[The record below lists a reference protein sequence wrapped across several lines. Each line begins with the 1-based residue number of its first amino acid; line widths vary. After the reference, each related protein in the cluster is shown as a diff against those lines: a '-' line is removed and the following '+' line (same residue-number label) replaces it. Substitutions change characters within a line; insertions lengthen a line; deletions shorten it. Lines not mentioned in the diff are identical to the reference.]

1 MSAKK
6 AIQINPEYFS
16 LKKNRSLKKQ
26 PREKK
31 PKNKTGKQQKKELL
45 KRLKEIQENKEK
57 KKYNKEEK
65 EDNIGSSI
73 DFLNILSNEHKN
85 NNSTKIPAPATR
97 PAVTPGLAP
106 ELAPKPTM
114 PALAP
119 ESAMLAPAIVALEPA
134 MLAPEPTMLAP
145 AIVAPAIVAP
155 AIVAPEPAM
164 FTPLTLNQEEPPY
177 SNLKGSKKPSYR
189 EWLKTHDQKV
199 EIHDN
204 DIKDSVTTTLRE
216 EKLKK
221 IQKKYKKQIKHCKT
235 IKITETFGKRN
246 GKVSIHIKNKD
257 NKEQL
262 ESEKKTL
269 KKHSIPKIKAYLKEH
284 NLLKIGSYAPND
296 VVRELYENA
305 MLSGDITNNNKDIL
319 VHNFLEH

>member
-45 KRLKEIQENKEK
+45 KRLKEIQESKEK

-65 EDNIGSSI
+65 NNNIGSSI
-73 DFLNILSNEHKN
+73 DFLNILSNENKN
-85 NNSTKIPAPATR
+85 KNATPAPATI
-97 PAVTPGLAP
+97 
-106 ELAPKPTM
+106 
-114 PALAP
+114 
-119 ESAMLAPAIVALEPA
+119 APADTIV
-134 MLAPEPTMLAP
+134 
-145 AIVAPAIVAP
+145 
-155 AIVAPEPAM
+155 
-164 FTPLTLNQEEPPY
+164 NKKEPPY

-189 EWLKTHDQKV
+189 EWLKSQEQKV

-204 DIKDSVTTTLRE
+204 DIKDSVATTLRE

-221 IQKKYKKQIKHCKT
+221 IQKKYKKQAKHCKT

-246 GKVSIHIKNKD
+246 GKVTIHIKNKE

-262 ESEKKTL
+262 ENEKKTL

-296 VVRELYENA
+296 VIRELYENA

-319 VHNFLEH
+319 VHNFLEN

>member
-16 LKKNRSLKKQ
+16 LKKNRSLKKK

-45 KRLKEIQENKEK
+45 KRLKEIQESKEK

-65 EDNIGSSI
+65 NNNIGSSI

-85 NNSTKIPAPATR
+85 KNSTPEPTTFAPEATTFAPAPT
-97 PAVTPGLAP
+97 TFAP
-106 ELAPKPTM
+106 EATTF
-114 PALAP
+114 AP
-119 ESAMLAPAIVALEPA
+119 EPATP
-134 MLAPEPTMLAP
+134 LAPEPTTFAPAPLAP
-145 AIVAPAIVAP
+145 APLAPAPLAP
-155 AIVAPEPAM
+155 ASTDTIV
-164 FTPLTLNQEEPPY
+164 NKKEPPY

-189 EWLKTHDQKV
+189 EWLKIQDQKV
-199 EIHDN
+199 EIHDK
-204 DIKDSVTTTLRE
+204 DIKDSVATTLRE

-221 IQKKYKKQIKHCKT
+221 IQKKYKKHAKHGKT

-246 GKVSIHIKNKD
+246 GKVTIHIKNKE

-262 ESEKKTL
+262 ENEKKTL

-296 VVRELYENA
+296 VIRELYENA

-319 VHNFLEH
+319 VHNFLEN

>member
-45 KRLKEIQENKEK
+45 KRLKEIQESKEK

-65 EDNIGSSI
+65 NNNIGSSI

-85 NNSTKIPAPATR
+85 KNSTLAPAT
-97 PAVTPGLAP
+97 LAP
-106 ELAPKPTM
+106 T
-114 PALAP
+114 PAT
-119 ESAMLAPAIVALEPA
+119 LAPASATLAPA
-134 MLAPEPTMLAP
+134 TLAPATLAPATLAPEPTTFAPAPATLAP
-145 AIVAPAIVAP
+145 ATL
-155 AIVAPEPAM
+155 APEPATL
-164 FTPLTLNQEEPPY
+164 TPAPATLAPTDTLVNKKEPPY

-189 EWLKTHDQKV
+189 EWLKSQHQKV

-204 DIKDSVTTTLRE
+204 DIKDSVATTLRE

-221 IQKKYKKQIKHCKT
+221 IQKKYKKQAKHCKT

-246 GKVSIHIKNKD
+246 GKVSIHIKNKE

-262 ESEKKTL
+262 ENEKKTL

-296 VVRELYENA
+296 VIRELYENA

-319 VHNFLEH
+319 VHNFLEN

>member
-57 KKYNKEEK
+57 KIYNNEEK
-65 EDNIGSSI
+65 DNNIGSSI

-85 NNSTKIPAPATR
+85 NNSTK
-97 PAVTPGLAP
+97 L
-106 ELAPKPTM
+106 PKPAMLT
-114 PALAP
+114 PKP
-119 ESAMLAPAIVALEPA
+119 AMLASEPA
-134 MLAPEPTMLAP
+134 MLAPEPAMLAP
-145 AIVAPAIVAP
+145 
-155 AIVAPEPAM
+155 
-164 FTPLTLNQEEPPY
+164 LSLNQKEPPY

-189 EWLKTHDQKV
+189 EWLKNQDQKV
-199 EIHDN
+199 EIHDK
-204 DIKDSVTTTLRE
+204 DIKESVTTTLRE

-221 IQKKYKKQIKHCKT
+221 IQKKYKKQAKHCKT

-262 ESEKKTL
+262 ENEKKTL

-296 VVRELYENA
+296 VIRELYENA

>member
-45 KRLKEIQENKEK
+45 KRLKEIQESKEK

-65 EDNIGSSI
+65 NNNIGSSI
-73 DFLNILSNEHKN
+73 DFLNILSNENKN
-85 NNSTKIPAPATR
+85 KNATPAPAT
-97 PAVTPGLAP
+97 
-106 ELAPKPTM
+106 
-114 PALAP
+114 
-119 ESAMLAPAIVALEPA
+119 LAPAPA
-134 MLAPEPTMLAP
+134 TLAPAPATLAPEPATLAP
-145 AIVAPAIVAP
+145 ATLA
-155 AIVAPEPAM
+155 PAM
-164 FTPLTLNQEEPPY
+164 FAPADTIVNKKEPPY

-189 EWLKTHDQKV
+189 EWLKSQEQKV

-204 DIKDSVTTTLRE
+204 DIKDSVATTLRE

-221 IQKKYKKQIKHCKT
+221 IQKKYKKQAKHCKT

-246 GKVSIHIKNKD
+246 GKVTIHIKNKE

-262 ESEKKTL
+262 ENEKKTL

-296 VVRELYENA
+296 VIRELYENA

-319 VHNFLEH
+319 VHNFLEN

>member
-31 PKNKTGKQQKKELL
+31 TKNKTGKQQKKELL
-45 KRLKEIQENKEK
+45 KRLKQIQENKEK
-57 KKYNKEEK
+57 KKYNKDENNN
-65 EDNIGSSI
+65 NIGSSI
-73 DFLNILSNEHKN
+73 EFLNSLSNEHKN
-85 NNSTKIPAPATR
+85 NNSIKLTKPNTVESVPTTIDANTIK
-97 PAVTPGLAP
+97 TPPDTVNSLP
-106 ELAPKPTM
+106 DTLDSLPDILDYP
-114 PALAP
+114 
-119 ESAMLAPAIVALEPA
+119 PA
-134 MLAPEPTMLAP
+134 MLASTDTILK
-145 AIVAPAIVAP
+145 
-155 AIVAPEPAM
+155 
-164 FTPLTLNQEEPPY
+164 QKEPPY

-189 EWLKTHDQKV
+189 EWLKNKTQKI
-199 EIHDN
+199 EIRDK
-204 DIKDSVTTTLRE
+204 DIKDSVATTLRE

-221 IQKKYKKQIKHCKT
+221 IQKKYKKQAKHCKT

-246 GKVSIHIKNKD
+246 GKVSIHIKNNE

-262 ESEKKTL
+262 ENEKKTL

-296 VVRELYENA
+296 VIRELYENA

-319 VHNFLEH
+319 VHNFLEN

>member
-45 KRLKEIQENKEK
+45 KRLKEIQESKEK

-65 EDNIGSSI
+65 NNNIGSSI
-73 DFLNILSNEHKN
+73 DFLNILSNENKN
-85 NNSTKIPAPATR
+85 KNATPAPTTLAPAPAT
-97 PAVTPGLAP
+97 
-106 ELAPKPTM
+106 
-114 PALAP
+114 
-119 ESAMLAPAIVALEPA
+119 LAPAPA
-134 MLAPEPTMLAP
+134 TLAP
-145 AIVAPAIVAP
+145 APTTLAPAPTTLAP
-155 AIVAPEPAM
+155 APATLASAPATFAPATLAPAPTTLAPAQTIV
-164 FTPLTLNQEEPPY
+164 NKKEPPY

-189 EWLKTHDQKV
+189 EWLKIQDQKV

-204 DIKDSVTTTLRE
+204 DIKDSVATTLRE

-221 IQKKYKKQIKHCKT
+221 IQKKYKKNTKHCKT

-246 GKVSIHIKNKD
+246 GKVSIHIKNKE

-262 ESEKKTL
+262 ENEKKTL

-296 VVRELYENA
+296 VIRELYENA

>member
-57 KKYNKEEK
+57 KYNKKNNENEN
-65 EDNIGSSI
+65 ENENENNIDSSI

-85 NNSTKIPAPATR
+85 NKLKEDPTPIVSKP
-97 PAVTPGLAP
+97 PAVVSMPPPVVSMPPMKPLA
-106 ELAPKPTM
+106 THIS
-114 PALAP
+114 
-119 ESAMLAPAIVALEPA
+119 SADS
-134 MLAPEPTMLAP
+134 
-145 AIVAPAIVAP
+145 
-155 AIVAPEPAM
+155 
-164 FTPLTLNQEEPPY
+164 LTQNEPPY
-177 SNLKGSKKPSYR
+177 SNLKGSKKPSFR
-189 EWLKTHDQKV
+189 EWVKSQDQKI
-199 EIHDN
+199 EIIDK
-204 DIKDSVTTTLRE
+204 DIKENVATSLRQ

-221 IQKKYKKQIKHCKT
+221 IQKKYKKQNKPCKT

-246 GKVSIHIKNKD
+246 KKVSIHIKNKET
-257 NKEQL
+257 KEKL
-262 ESEKKTL
+262 ENEKKTL
-269 KKHSIPKIKAYLKEH
+269 KKHTLPKIKAYLKEH

-296 VVRELYENA
+296 VIREMYENA

-319 VHNFLEH
+319 VHNFLED

>member
-1 MSAKK
+1 MSSKK

-57 KKYNKEEK
+57 KKYNNEEK
-65 EDNIGSSI
+65 DNNIGSSI
-73 DFLNILSNEHKN
+73 DFLNILSKEHKN
-85 NNSTKIPAPATR
+85 NNSSKLPAPAT
-97 PAVTPGLAP
+97 LAP
-106 ELAPKPTM
+106 APATLAPA
-114 PALAP
+114 PATLAP
-119 ESAMLAPAIVALEPA
+119 ATLAPAPATLAPATLAPATIAPATIAPAMLAPA
-134 MLAPEPTMLAP
+134 MLAP
-145 AIVAPAIVAP
+145 VS
-155 AIVAPEPAM
+155 
-164 FTPLTLNQEEPPY
+164 LNQKEPPY

-189 EWLKTHDQKV
+189 EWLKNQDQKV
-199 EIHDN
+199 EIHDKN
-204 DIKDSVTTTLRE
+204 IKESVATTLRE

-221 IQKKYKKQIKHCKT
+221 IQKKYKKQAKHCKT
-235 IKITETFGKRN
+235 IKISETFGKRN
-246 GKVSIHIKNKD
+246 GKISIHIKNKE

-262 ESEKKTL
+262 ENEKKTL

-296 VVRELYENA
+296 VIRELYENA